1 DSLYYRDYNFF
12 DKLTE
17 NGKKIFWGRGN
28 GWVVA
33 GLARFI
39 PFIPEGHPERAF
51 FVEQFQAMAAK
62 LIQIQDPEDGMWR
75 VSLLDPEYLN
85 QGESS
90 GTAFF
95 TWALAWGINAGLLD
109 ETTYRPAV
117 EKAWLA
123 LCNNV
128 NAEGRLGYV
137 QQVASSPYPFYDHQ
151 YHLYA
156 SGAFLGAGME
166 MIRLIGE

>member
-1 DSLYYRDYNFF
+1 M
-12 DKLTE
+12 
-17 NGKKIFWGRGN
+17 
-28 GWVVA
+28 
-33 GLARFI
+33 
-39 PFIPEGHPERAF
+39 P
-51 FVEQFQAMAAK
+51 
-62 LIQIQDPEDGMWR
+62 
-75 VSLLDPEYLN
+75 

-95 TWALAWGINAGLLD
+95 TWALTWGINAGFLD
-109 ETTYRPAV
+109 EATYRPAV
-117 EKAWLA
+117 EKAWQA

-137 QQVASSPYPFYDHQ
+137 QQVAASPYPFYDHQ

-166 MIRLIGE
+166 MIKLIEE